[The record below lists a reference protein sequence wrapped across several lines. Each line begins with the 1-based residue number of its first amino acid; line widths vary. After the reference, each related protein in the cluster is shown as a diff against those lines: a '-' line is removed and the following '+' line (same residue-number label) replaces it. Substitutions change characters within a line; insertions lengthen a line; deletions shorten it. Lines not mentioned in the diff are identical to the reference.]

1 MFPLLG
7 APVHQHGNN
16 WTAGKVQDRRVGL
29 AVLAAIAIICKMHR
43 DRKELL
49 IGFGA
54 IVLFG
59 VSLIVWPSFAE
70 FVDRFAFSYL
80 RDLFNLL
87 RGIIL

>member
-1 MFPLLG
+1 VRQSTSMETTGRPE
-7 APVHQHGNN
+7 
-16 WTAGKVQDRRVGL
+16 KVQDRRVGL

-59 VSLIVWPSFAE
+59 VSLIVWPPFAE

-87 RGIIL
+87 RGIVL